1 MKTLVVLKDNC
12 GDEAEAFHNWLIA
25 NLPDDVKLDW
35 RERTSGVG
43 GGLFDEDWNQIHDPY
58 WDAYCDS

>member
-1 MKTLVVLKDNC
+1 MKTLVVFEDDC
-12 GDEAEAFHNWLIA
+12 GDEPEAYHNWLIA

-43 GGLFDEDWNQIHDPY
+43 DGLFDEDWNEIDDPY
-58 WDAYCDS
+58 WTMYCNS